1 MFQTKVAH
9 KIKIHI
15 LCSIT
20 FHEYNADYVIKW
32 EKMDQ
37 PGRAQMTI

>member
-9 KIKIHI
+9 KIKIQI

-20 FHEYNADYVIKW
+20 FPEYEAIYVIKH
-32 EKMDQ
+32 ENMEE
-37 PGRAQMTI
+37 PERAQMTV